1 MSQPNFEASHSD
13 LKGESIAVCK
23 NAMSNAKLIKPAL
36 TGQPIES
43 AVNQN
48 DRKRVM
54 PEYKRAVKIPRLQN
68 KTELLLKSMME
79 TPLIRPKPNLSR
91 QARPN
96 PLPVFKSAESRTS
109 CLERPDKELMSR
121 ENAKGKTF
129 NAKADVDMRFR
140 KGILHLYR
148 PISAEPKKKVTF
160 ADNENEIH
168 YVWKIE
174 GERQNVYRKKLLE
187 LANSGVLGSQNVLG

>member
-1 MSQPNFEASHSD
+1 
-13 LKGESIAVCK
+13 
-23 NAMSNAKLIKPAL
+23 L
-36 TGQPIES
+36 T
-43 AVNQN
+43 
-48 DRKRVM
+48 
-54 PEYKRAVKIPRLQN
+54 
-68 KTELLLKSMME
+68 
-79 TPLIRPKPNLSR
+79 
-91 QARPN
+91 
-96 PLPVFKSAESRTS
+96 
-109 CLERPDKELMSR
+109 R

-160 ADNENEIH
+160 ADNANEIH

-187 LANSGVLGSQNVLG
+187 QANSGVRGSQNVLG